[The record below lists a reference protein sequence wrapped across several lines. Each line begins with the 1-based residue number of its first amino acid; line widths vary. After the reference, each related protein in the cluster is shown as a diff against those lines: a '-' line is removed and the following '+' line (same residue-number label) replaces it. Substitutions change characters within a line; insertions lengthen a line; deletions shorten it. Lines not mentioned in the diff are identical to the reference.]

1 MTSKTSSADSEPSL
15 WAGLLFLHGYVADPQ
30 FARQLVAEAAT
41 APVTCSREAVPVT
54 HGQAM
59 RSLLDHGR
67 RLSLRLCQGIG
78 GGLVHM
84 Q

>member
-1 MTSKTSSADSEPSL
+1 M
-15 WAGLLFLHGYVADPQ
+15 FLHGYVADPH
-30 FARQLVAEAAT
+30 FARQLVAETTAAP
-41 APVTCSREAVPVT
+41 ATCPREAGPVT
-54 HGQAM
+54 HGEAM
-59 RSLLDHGR
+59 RRLLDHGR

>member
-1 MTSKTSSADSEPSL
+1 MTSKPSSPERRRSP
-15 WAGLLFLHGYVADPQ
+15 WAALLFLHGYVADPQ
-30 FARQLVAEAAT
+30 LARQLAGEAPAGGDST
-41 APVTCSREAVPVT
+41 SPDTTPLS

-59 RSLLDHGR
+59 RRMLDRGR